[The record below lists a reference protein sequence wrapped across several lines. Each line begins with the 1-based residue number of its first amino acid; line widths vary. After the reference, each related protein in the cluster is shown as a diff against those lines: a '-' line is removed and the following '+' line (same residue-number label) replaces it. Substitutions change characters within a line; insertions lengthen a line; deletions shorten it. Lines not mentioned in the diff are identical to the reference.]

1 MADQCVSDA
10 VLQVSVESLQVDPGL
25 MAVAVVLGVL
35 LGVAVAALLS
45 VYVFLPRLRKKDNIR
60 RLSEEA
66 DTNMMKR
73 NESKKRPREKKMNM
87 KDEPP
92 TGEMLLEDDEFS
104 SAPGD
109 IAAFASRAKV
119 IYPINQKFR
128 PLADGA
134 SNPSLHENAKQ
145 APLPNQMLGGSSSS
159 SLNSLSQEGK
169 DDCSSSTTVHS
180 ATSDERFYGSA
191 FVKVTCFPDVL
202 TCDSF
207 DVKLCL
213 YSLRLKGLP
222 LLDADLRQE
231 KHVIFVQI
239 LRLNFTELL
248 MKKKIDGELFR
259 NILSTQ
265 ESELKEAE
273 EQFRSGMASVEISG
287 SHDSAHETLEDLA
300 RKERGQSDHLLQD
313 MESFWKQLD
322 KVQSC
327 LLEQSQC
334 TSHEARKTLM
344 AVTEAMITAEGLL
357 SDSQDVQAMDFQEKM
372 IRWEHMAKVV
382 DSLKSQIQHESEC
395 RLNAVSAT
403 LEQLISKRKLS
414 VRQKEHQLTELLR
427 GFWEEVTRY
436 NNECLQQTKDLI
448 LKLLQHRSQLMEK
461 LHRTQKGE
469 QVMFLNQVQQSAD
482 PVEFLKDYH
491 NLLEKQREHLCDLEE
506 EEDCNTTE
514 AVADLCKELYSG
526 TSQAFEKL
534 VKELLL
540 KTLPSITTLTSGE
553 CETLRQE
560 MRQNLVH
567 ELEKADTQRKRSLKL
582 FQEQLL
588 QEKQMWAKEYA
599 LSAMLQNHLAEKHD
613 KILLDAISR
622 LSGLGEENAAFVIQ
636 RHKLLLYSVL
646 RMIALRIVAMAT
658 QAQMKVCRKR
668 SLLQELREQ
677 HSVASKATHCPD
689 ENKWQLLKEME
700 AQILE
705 KEQKVEEESEQAR
718 REFHQELLAELREGL
733 LLLQQHMEQ
742 MIGQVLVKHAQQEA
756 ADHMSD
762 EDSTDFKE
770 RLIEAAVESVYVTNN
785 GVNRLVQNF
794 YEEMLQI
801 LQSSEKS
808 KVKRL
813 KEVEHKAENGR
824 IRKKKDVND
833 ELMKEKMINENLT
846 ATSGL
851 HQRLLLKRTMLLGLS
866 DVQQNRLNCLK
877 QKKLVACQMERR
889 LEDQLKEAEQKFMS
903 DLASMARV
911 QFKEGKQFI
920 NQANQSAPN
929 MKAKSKNPT
938 RAEKETPAEFH
949 ADDHGSFRHTNQL
962 LRNDQQNFQVM
973 DTAKSRKALKKRDN

>member
-313 MESFWKQLD
+313 
-322 KVQSC
+322 
-327 LLEQSQC
+327 
-334 TSHEARKTLM
+334 
-344 AVTEAMITAEGLL
+344 
-357 SDSQDVQAMDFQEKM
+357 DFQEKM

-962 LRNDQQNFQVM
+962 LSRNDQQNFQVM